1 MSRFFFHRADG
12 TFDPDNEGTELSDL
26 ADARVE
32 AVRFAAESMR
42 DKPNLVKD
50 GHIFRVEVSDEAGM
64 LLSTVVVMQLDAP
77 GSRGVISPKLEGK

>member
-12 TFDPDNEGTELSDL
+12 AFDRDTEGTELPDL
-26 ADARVE
+26 AAARVE

-42 DKPNLVKD
+42 DKPDLVKE
-50 GHIFRVEVSDEAGM
+50 GHTFRVEVSDEAGL

-77 GSRGVISPKLEGK
+77 GSRENSSPESEGE